1 MVKLIYSPQ
10 WFYGKDVIIDIVSI
24 CVLLLIAF
32 FSINYYRIKKNRN
45 YLYFALSF
53 IILASSFLI
62 KILMNINIYYKI
74 IETKQLGIITVVYQ
88 SVKSSGGLFYTSFAL
103 YWFLTTLGF
112 YILYST
118 YQKQS
123 MQSFFLGTYLLFI
136 STYFAYPDYRAFYL
150 TSLVILILITIN
162 HSRKYIKK
170 RHFTTKL
177 AALSFGIMAMSQIFF
192 ILVDAANRF
201 YVIGEVIQLIGYISL
216 LITFIMVLKHG
227 RKEDED
233 RHNW

>member
-74 IETKQLGIITVVYQ
+74 IETKQLGIITVIYQ
-88 SVKSSGGLFYTSFAL
+88 SVKS
-103 YWFLTTLGF
+103 
-112 YILYST
+112 
-118 YQKQS
+118 
-123 MQSFFLGTYLLFI
+123 
-136 STYFAYPDYRAFYL
+136 
-150 TSLVILILITIN
+150 
-162 HSRKYIKK
+162 
-170 RHFTTKL
+170 
-177 AALSFGIMAMSQIFF
+177 
-192 ILVDAANRF
+192 
-201 YVIGEVIQLIGYISL
+201 
-216 LITFIMVLKHG
+216 
-227 RKEDED
+227 
-233 RHNW
+233 